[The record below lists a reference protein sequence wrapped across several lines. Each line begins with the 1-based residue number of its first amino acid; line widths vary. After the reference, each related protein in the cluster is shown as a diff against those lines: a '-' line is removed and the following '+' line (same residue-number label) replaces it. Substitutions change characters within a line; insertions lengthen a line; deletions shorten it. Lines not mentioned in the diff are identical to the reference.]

1 MVWTGAGLGS
11 GDLFHREPHQSSHP
25 GLPGCPQTSCAGN
38 QWGRVACFH
47 YHRFL
52 PAGETKKEHL
62 QMFFDLLGNNT
73 KPVLSMRPLSF
84 PLFSLYS
91 SIDLLP
97 VSAAAKSL
105 KEIFLLQCE
114 LSGLTISTIERI
126 NE

>member
-1 MVWTGAGLGS
+1 
-11 GDLFHREPHQSSHP
+11 
-25 GLPGCPQTSCAGN
+25 
-38 QWGRVACFH
+38 
-47 YHRFL
+47 
-52 PAGETKKEHL
+52 
-62 QMFFDLLGNNT
+62 MFFDLLGNNT